1 LKFFR
6 ENLPILGWFILRG
19 KCKYCKAPIS
29 REYPIVEF
37 ITASMFLLLYVL
49 CYWVP
54 TTTPFLGEVFGQWWH
69 ANGIYRTLPAFIA
82 IAAMFSGLLA
92 MTVIDARTYT
102 IPIQI
107 PIAITFVALVASVV
121 QPMIHMGYSKHQTW
135 MMPLVDLTWSM
146 ASICAFV
153 GVLFSTVLLR
163 LGILRYSFADY
174 DQYIK
179 EDEPLA
185 EYPHA
190 RREMFRELLFLL
202 PAMFGFVL
210 GFMLGYEKGYP
221 PLIVQSISS
230 CVLGY
235 IIAGGLVW
243 AVRIFGSL
251 AFGKEAMGLGDV
263 HLLAAVGAVVGWFD
277 PILIFF
283 IAPFSGLIWAAVS
296 AILAKIGKARREIP
310 YGPHLAIATVIV
322 VLGMPGVQW
331 VWDFVM
337 PGVVMPQDGAREHQ
351 KLQTYFRGV
360 DLTNESFPYS
370 MYISP
375 NAVGYGIDQQDVF
388 LTNGEVL

>member
-1 LKFFR
+1 
-6 ENLPILGWFILRG
+6 
-19 KCKYCKAPIS
+19 
-29 REYPIVEF
+29 
-37 ITASMFLLLYVL
+37 
-49 CYWVP
+49 
-54 TTTPFLGEVFGQWWH
+54 
-69 ANGIYRTLPAFIA
+69 
-82 IAAMFSGLLA
+82 MFSGLLA

-121 QPMIHMGYSKHQTW
+121 QPMIQMGYSKHQTW
-135 MMPLVDLTWSM
+135 MMPLVDWTWSM

-163 LGILRYSFADY
+163 LGILHYSFADY

-202 PAMFGFVL
+202 PAMFGFIL

-221 PLIVQSISS
+221 PLIVQSICS

-235 IIAGGLVW
+235 IVAGGLVW

-296 AILAKIGKARREIP
+296 AILAKIGKTRREIP

-322 VLGMPGVQW
+322 VLGMPAVQW
-331 VWDFVM
+331 MWDFVM